1 MNTETIWPNGARLAL
16 SIVVNV
22 EEGAEMSVADGDK
35 RAEAVDE
42 MGMMVKPGIRNFSN
56 ESNYAYG
63 IKAGAPRIM
72 DMLARRN
79 LQATF
84 TAAAQSLERA
94 PDIAQRIADD
104 GHEICAHGSAFNL
117 FETPLR
123 FVRTSLAMHCRV
135 LRCPCGPTLL

>member
-1 MNTETIWPNGARLAL
+1 MNTEPIWPNGARLAL

-22 EEGAEMSVADGDK
+22 EEGAEMSVADGDS

-79 LQATF
+79 LSKSKLQEKSATK
-84 TAAAQSLERA
+84 QDQNQYKSM
-94 PDIAQRIADD
+94 
-104 GHEICAHGSAFNL
+104 L
-117 FETPLR
+117 FLI
-123 FVRTSLAMHCRV
+123 LKY
-135 LRCPCGPTLL
+135 